1 MQQQPPPASSTPD
14 LRLVLSPGITVVD
27 KGNDQKRDIVTRCLG
42 KSSVFS
48 VMAAMSQKQHTRKR
62 ETDPKQYGNAAGKAS
77 NKKAV
82 KKDKKAKID
91 PAATP
96 SSLVKIGVMQP
107 MGVFEDVA
115 EENLVIYGGPHGNVY
130 VNGWM
135 FNPGDFCWYEDV
147 NGISH
152 FVFVPVQVWRRGTND
167 WAIRCVFKTP
177 GVYGVYY
184 GFRDDHR
191 TRMITTLW
199 PLVQEHLSNP
209 WFMQV
214 FWPRFSALESR
225 PDLLF
230 E

>member
-1 MQQQPPPASSTPD
+1 M
-14 LRLVLSPGITVVD
+14 TV
-27 KGNDQKRDIVTRCLG
+27 CLG
-42 KSSVFS
+42 GGSVFS
-48 VMAAMSQKQHTRKR
+48 VMAAMSQKLHTRKR
-62 ETDPKQYGNAAGKAS
+62 ETNPKQGGNTARDS
-77 NKKAV
+77 SDKKAV
-82 KKDKKAKID
+82 KKGKKAKID

-107 MGVFEDVA
+107 VGVFEDVA
-115 EENLVIYGGPHGNVY
+115 EENLVIYGGPNGNVY

-184 GFRDDHR
+184 GFRGDFR
-191 TRMITTLW
+191 TRMIATLW
-199 PLVQEHLSNP
+199 PLAQEHLSNP

-214 FWPRFSALESR
+214 ISSRFSVLQSS

-230 E
+230 K